1 MVTAVKACAIWHQME
16 SKGAL
21 AASVLV
27 ATTFF
32 TAIDAR
38 VAGLTA
44 HRLMVEEVSVI
55 ATTRAFVNA

>member
-1 MVTAVKACAIWHQME
+1 MVTTVEARSIWHQVE
-16 SKGAL
+16 SKGTL

-27 ATTFF
+27 STTFF